1 MKLTTQPD
9 DIAYLAAL
17 ILRLNSR
24 IPKHISKESRQF
36 TKALI
41 LVASGILTD
50 DLKGEFSVSHLPQ
63 FDEVLKDYTEN
74 FKSLYP
80 QYFQNVHPVFQQMV
94 FTISKENHDYCNH

>member
-24 IPKHISKESRQF
+24 IPKRISKESRQF

-41 LVASGILTD
+41 LVASGILPD
-50 DLKGEFSVSHLPQ
+50 DLKGEFTASHLPQ

-74 FKSLYP
+74 FRELYP
-80 QYFQNVHPVFQQMV
+80 QYFHAVHPVFQQMV
-94 FTISKENHDYCNH
+94 LTISKEENHA

>member
-9 DIAYLAAL
+9 ETAYLAAL

-24 IPKHISKESRQF
+24 IPNRKSRQF

-41 LVASGILTD
+41 LVASGILAD
-50 DLKGEFSVSHLPQ
+50 DLKAEFTASHLPQ

-74 FKSLYP
+74 FRELYP
-80 QYFQNVHPVFQQMV
+80 QYFQAVHPVFQQM
-94 FTISKENHDYCNH
+94 TLIISKENHDYCDH

>member
-24 IPKHISKESRQF
+24 IPKRISKESRQF

-41 LVASGILTD
+41 LVASGILSD
-50 DLKGEFSVSHLPQ
+50 DLKREFTASHIPQ
-63 FDEVLKDYTEN
+63 FEEILKDYTEN
-74 FKSLYP
+74 FRELYP
-80 QYFQNVHPVFQQMV
+80 QYFHNVHPVFQQMV
-94 FTISKENHDYCNH
+94 LTISKENHA

>member
-24 IPKHISKESRQF
+24 IPNRKSRQF

-41 LVASGILTD
+41 LVASGIVPD
-50 DLKGEFSVSHLPQ
+50 DLKGQFKASHLPQ
-63 FDEVLKDYTEN
+63 FDGVLKDYTEN
-74 FKSLYP
+74 FRQLYP
-80 QYFQNVHPVFQQMV
+80 QYFHNVHPVFQQMV
-94 FTISKENHDYCNH
+94 NTISKENHA